1 MKPVQEIKIAIQK
14 LETAAEYDLT
24 MYNHYVSE
32 IARILVDQN
41 ETLADD
47 LSSYLTMHLHDKI
60 VTENEKEIA

>member
-1 MKPVQEIKIAIQK
+1 MKTVQEIKIAIQK
-14 LETAAEYDLT
+14 LSVEVESDIT
-24 MYNHYVSE
+24 MYNYYVSE

-47 LSSYLTMHLHDKI
+47 LGVYITQHLHDKI

>member
-14 LETAAEYDLT
+14 LSVEVESDIT

-47 LSSYLTMHLHDKI
+47 LTSYLTMHLHDKI